1 MVYSI
6 ASSFYQLELALLPLG
21 VPVKSGHIN
30 KSVQATHITLDVQT
44 RAVFVLDMG
53 LKASI
58 LFVLLGADNAV
69 KLPVV
74 TEGVEDLAGGRVLLP
89 RPRDTGL
96 ATLDRGLGCPT
107 GV

>member
-21 VPVKSGHIN
+21 VPFKSGHIN
-30 KSVQATHITLDVQT
+30 KSVQATHVTLDEQS
-44 RAVFVLDMG
+44 RAVFGLNMG
-53 LKASI
+53 TEAAV
-58 LFVLLGADNAV
+58 LFVLLWTDTAV
-69 KLPVV
+69 KLAVV

-96 ATLDRGLGCPT
+96 ATLNSGLGCPT